1 MPFDIRRAKR
11 MGMTYDKLLRLLK
24 LERKRLDQRIAAY
37 VKMLILQGEGRR
49 IVVTVK
55 KMGR

>member
-1 MPFDIRRAKR
+1 
-11 MGMTYDKLLRLLK
+11 MTYDKLLRLLK